1 MSLTFLTRLRKNN
14 CISLREYLSDVWKFD
29 ASFFHRAH
37 DMFSRIFR
45 IHAYKSTKCLL
56 TKIFNNPNSVFAMQ
70 EEGWKLNRNH
80 YYQEGWLSTAN
91 LRGVVGVTYTTSH
104 CGIDGSTQL
113 VPPSRTNYNLRG
125 HRAEVGNLKKN
136 FLGLRTGSSVSKAE
150 KNWFS
155 TLRHKSGL
163 EKLKIYISI
172 E

>member
-1 MSLTFLTRLRKNN
+1 
-14 CISLREYLSDVWKFD
+14 
-29 ASFFHRAH
+29 
-37 DMFSRIFR
+37 MFSRIFR
-45 IHAYKSTKCLL
+45 IHAYKSTKILL
-56 TKIFNNPNSVFAMQ
+56 AKIFNNPNSVFAMQ

-150 KNWFS
+150 KN
-155 TLRHKSGL
+155 
-163 EKLKIYISI
+163 
-172 E
+172 

>member
-1 MSLTFLTRLRKNN
+1 MTKFKTNAITQYFGGNIRKFQF
-14 CISLREYLSDVWKFD
+14 REPLKRNMKSDKKK
-29 ASFFHRAH
+29 SYELFF
-37 DMFSRIFR
+37 
-45 IHAYKSTKCLL
+45 
-56 TKIFNNPNSVFAMQ
+56 FALQ

-136 FLGLRTGSSVSKAE
+136 FLGLRTVSSVSKAE
-150 KNWFS
+150 KN
-155 TLRHKSGL
+155 
-163 EKLKIYISI
+163 
-172 E
+172 

>member
-1 MSLTFLTRLRKNN
+1 MRK
-14 CISLREYLSDVWKFD
+14 IIID
-29 ASFFHRAH
+29 FFSIA
-37 DMFSRIFR
+37 
-45 IHAYKSTKCLL
+45 L
-56 TKIFNNPNSVFAMQ
+56 Q

-136 FLGLRTGSSVSKAE
+136 FLGLRTVSSVLKAE
-150 KNWFS
+150 KN
-155 TLRHKSGL
+155 
-163 EKLKIYISI
+163 
-172 E
+172 